1 MAKLECGVAS
11 PICLIF
17 RKLFPRAD
25 SEGIAPAIMVLLTW
39 FLLIL
44 AGSAQMASGS
54 ISGVL
59 TDQTGARLGG
69 STIVITEMSTGALRT
84 VSSDA
89 SGAYA
94 ADELKIGMYSIRAEK
109 PGFATVEHSLINV
122 ELNQATRVDLVMPV
136 GSESQTIEVTT
147 APVQIDPETS
157 SLGTVETERRILD
170 LPLNGRNFISLT
182 YLSAGVTS
190 GVTGTTDNGTTFETG
205 RANQSVSVNGLSVL
219 NNNFLLDGLD
229 NNEFGNGAAIALP
242 PPDAIE
248 EFRTEESSM
257 SADFG
262 RGGAAINVA
271 LKSGTNQF
279 HGDAWEF
286 LRNNVLD
293 ARNYFDQTRTPFK
306 RNQFGA
312 TLGGP
317 LRRNHTFFFVDYQ
330 GTRIREAQPYVSTV
344 PDAAERS
351 GDFTELATLIYDPNT
366 TDPSTGAR
374 QLINP
379 ANPYVVPTSRINSVG
394 QNIVNLFPQPNLPGI
409 INNYL
414 LDPELSSNENST
426 DVRIDQDFSDANHL
440 FGHYTFDDFHIH
452 RPAPLGNLGGEFCC
466 PSDGQNKA
474 QTAGLVYTHIFNP
487 KLLNDARGGASRYIV
502 HANPLNYGLN
512 LSEEAGIPNA
522 NRGDLTSSGL
532 SYISI
537 SGFSSI
543 GDSQYTPEF
552 VAQDVFQLADTVTWV
567 KDRHSLKVGID
578 YLHQG
583 RIFFQT
589 QAPRGTFD
597 FNGTYTENLVT
608 STDGNGL
615 ADLLLGV
622 PDYSEQDSLQSR
634 YPTRYW
640 QLSEFVRDD
649 WHIMPS
655 LTFNLGL
662 RYDTFSPAGGR
673 IGNFDLNKD
682 IIVLATS
689 SNPHA
694 GVRYDHNDWGPRV
707 GLAWAPYGRPNTLL
721 KSAFGIF
728 YGPQGNGFDDL
739 GENPPYL
746 QVNSQNFNSLEIPSA
761 GQLISTGFPATVVYS
776 DPNQPTGT
784 VKTNGSQRLMPRIF
798 EWNLTLQQQVGSN
811 LVAQIGYVGT
821 RGYHMWNHEATN
833 LDQPLAPLDSNF
845 SDATGNSG
853 RPYFGVLPNVNTIL
867 PMDFAQLSF
876 TYHSLQ
882 ASLNKRYANG
892 VNLLASYTW
901 AKTLGNT
908 DGDFAGIIQNAH
920 DLRSAIGP
928 ANPDIRNRFVASGL
942 YDLPF
947 GRDRHFASHD
957 SRAVDALIGQ
967 WQLSGLFTAQGG
979 QVFTGA
985 LSFDD
990 TNTGSNVPLPD
1001 QVHDPNDFSFDLADQ
1016 AALGCLPGK
1025 RTLGCYYNQAA
1036 FVVPALAAGQVLAH
1050 DFGDA
1055 QVNGL
1060 RGPGFVNLDFAAL
1073 KNFNLTEKYKL
1084 QFRAESFDP
1093 LNHANF
1099 DLPGGARPIS
1109 LGSPSFVDVPGGA
1122 SITATLPDSQRE
1134 LQFALKLLF

>member
-1 MAKLECGVAS
+1 MASRSRLS
-11 PICLIF
+11 PFSLMLRGLVCCSC
-17 RKLFPRAD
+17 A
-25 SEGIAPAIMVLLTW
+25 GIWSSITVLL
-39 FLLIL
+39 LGVVLVPGGLGQI
-44 AGSAQMASGS
+44 SSGS
-54 ISGVL
+54 IAGVL
-59 TDQTGARLGG
+59 TDQSGAGIGASTVVLTENGTGA
-69 STIVITEMSTGALRT
+69 SRT
-84 VSSDA
+84 VYSDA

-94 ADELKIGMYSIRAEK
+94 ANALQIGTYSITAEK
-109 PGFATVEHSLINV
+109 PGFAKVQHPPVAV
-122 ELNQATRVDLVMPV
+122 ELNQTTRVDLVMPV
-136 GSESQTIEVTT
+136 GSESQTVEVTG
-147 APVQIDPETS
+147 APVQIDPERS
-157 SLGTVETERRILD
+157 SLGTVETEQRILD
-170 LPLNGRNFISLT
+170 LPLNGRNFIALT

-190 GVTGTTDNGTTFETG
+190 GVTGTTNNGTTFETG

-242 PPDAIE
+242 PPDALE

-262 RGGAAINVA
+262 RGGAAISVA

-317 LRRNHTFFFVDYQ
+317 LRKNHTFFFVDYQ
-330 GTRIREAQPYVSTV
+330 GTRIREAQPFVSTV
-344 PDAAERS
+344 PTAAERG
-351 GDFTELATLIYDPNT
+351 GDFTALATQIYDPYT
-366 TDPSTGAR
+366 TDPVTGAR
-374 QLINP
+374 QLVNP
-379 ANPYVVPTSRINSVG
+379 ANPYVIPANRINTVG
-394 QNIVNLFPQPNLPGI
+394 QNIVNLFPQQNLPGI

-426 DVRIDQDFSDANHL
+426 DVRIDHDVNDANHL
-440 FGHYTFDDFHIH
+440 FGHYTFDNFHIH

-474 QTAGLVYTHIFNP
+474 QTAGLGYTRIFSP
-487 KLLNDARGGASRYIV
+487 KLLNDLRGGASRYIV
-502 HANPLNYGLN
+502 HADPLNYGLN
-512 LSEEAGIPNA
+512 LSQQAGIPNA
-522 NRGDLTSSGL
+522 NRGDLTTSGL

-537 SGFSSI
+537 AGFSSI

-552 VAQDVFQLADTVTWV
+552 VAQDVFQLADTLTLI
-567 KDRHSLKVGID
+567 KGHHSLKFGGD

-597 FNGTYTENLVT
+597 FNGTYTENLVS

-615 ADLLLGV
+615 ADLLLGT

-649 WHIMPS
+649 WHILPN
-655 LTFNLGL
+655 LTLNLGL

-673 IGNFDLNKD
+673 IGNFDLNKG
-682 IIVLATS
+682 IIVLATG
-689 SNPHA
+689 SNPRA

-707 GLAWAPYGRPNTLL
+707 GFAWAPYGHPDTLV

-746 QVNSQNFNSLEIPSA
+746 QVNSQNFNALQVPDA
-761 GQLISTGFPATVVYS
+761 GQLISAGFPPTVIYS

-784 VKTNGSQRLMPRIF
+784 VKTNGSERLMPRIF
-798 EWNLTLQQQVGSN
+798 EWNLTVQQQIGSN

-821 RGYHMWNHEATN
+821 RGYHLWNHEATN

-845 SDATGNSG
+845 SDATGNFG
-853 RPYFGVLPNVNTIL
+853 RPYFGLVPNVNTIL
-867 PMDFAQLSF
+867 PMDYAQLGF
-876 TYHSLQ
+876 AYHSLQ
-882 ASLNKRYANG
+882 ASLNKRYSNG

-920 DLRSAIGP
+920 DVRAANGP
-928 ANPDIRNRFVASGL
+928 ANPDLRNRFVASGL
-942 YDLPF
+942 YALPF
-947 GRDRHFASHD
+947 GRSRRFGSHD
-957 SRAVDALIGQ
+957 SGAVEALIGQ
-967 WQLSGLFTAQGG
+967 WQLGGLFTAQSG

-1001 QVHDPNDFSFDLADQ
+1001 QVHDPTDFTYDLADQ
-1016 AALGCLPGK
+1016 AALGCTPGK

-1036 FVVPALAAGQVLAH
+1036 FVVPALAPGQVLAH
-1050 DFGDA
+1050 NFGDA
-1055 QVNGL
+1055 PVNGL
-1060 RGPGFVNLDFAAL
+1060 RGPGFVNLDFSAL
-1073 KNFNLTEKYKL
+1073 KTFNLTERYKL
-1084 QFRAESFDP
+1084 QFRAESFD
-1093 LNHANF
+1093 LFNHANF

-1134 LQFALKLLF
+1134 LQFALKVLF